1 MEMMRVKMIFP
12 VAAGLSTVFLE
23 CFEAP
28 ENTSGKHGLRG

>member
-1 MEMMRVKMIFP
+1 MVFP

-28 ENTSGKHGLRG
+28 ENKSGKHGLDG